1 MDTASI
7 ARRVLVALTHPAA
20 VLLTAASFVLA
31 GAADY
36 VFCYV
41 MTRKARADTPDDVR
55 TVLEACTVVIAARR
69 RSGRRG
75 SPDSQHSP

>member
-7 ARRVLVALTHPAA
+7 ARRMLVAFTRPATM
-20 VLLTAASFVLA
+20 LLTAASFLLA

-69 RSGRRG
+69 SGRRG
-75 SPDSQHSP
+75 SPDSQPAP